1 MDIPLMIS
9 KLEELHQIVINY
21 NELKIKCVELETANT
36 ELKSKLQTSTD
47 ECSNLNK
54 VSFVRSL
61 SKEIDDK
68 NKHIKMLESQLEKL
82 KNIKKEVNTVSND
95 EHKSEHK
102 SISNEFNEEEFNEID
117 GFELIMY
124 KKNYYL
130 KNTNNEIFNIIN
142 YKPNVIV
149 GTINSKGKIKLNI

>member
-9 KLEELHQIVINY
+9 KLEELQQIVINY
-21 NELKIKCVELETANT
+21 NELKIKCVELETENN

-82 KNIKKEVNTVSND
+82 KNIKKEVNIVSND
-95 EHKSEHK
+95 EHKPEHK

-130 KNTNNEIFNIIN
+130 KNTNNEIFNIVN

-149 GTINSKGKIKLNI
+149 GTINSKGKIKLN

>member
-1 MDIPLMIS
+1 MDTSLMIS
-9 KLEELHQIVINY
+9 QLEELQKIIINY
-21 NELKIKCVELETANT
+21 NELNLKCVELETENN

-82 KNIKKEVNTVSND
+82 KNIKKEVSIISNN
-95 EHKSEHK
+95 EKQK
-102 SISNEFNEEEFNEID
+102 NEFNEDEFNEIE

-130 KNTNNEIFNIIN
+130 KNTNNEIFNIVN

>member
-1 MDIPLMIS
+1 MIS
-9 KLEELHQIVINY
+9 QLEELQKIIINY
-21 NELKIKCVELETANT
+21 NELNLKCVELETENN

-82 KNIKKEVNTVSND
+82 KNIKKEVSIISNN
-95 EHKSEHK
+95 EKQK
-102 SISNEFNEEEFNEID
+102 NEFNEDEFNEIE

-130 KNTNNEIFNIIN
+130 KNINNEIFNIVN
-142 YKPNVIV
+142 YKPDVIV
-149 GTINSKGKIKLNI
+149 GTINSKRKIKFLKIID

>member
-1 MDIPLMIS
+1 MDIPVMIS
-9 KLEELHQIVINY
+9 QLEELQKIIINY
-21 NELKIKCVELETANT
+21 NELNLKCVELETENN

-82 KNIKKEVNTVSND
+82 KNIKKEVSIISNN
-95 EHKSEHK
+95 EKQK
-102 SISNEFNEEEFNEID
+102 NEFNEDEFNEIE

-130 KNTNNEIFNIIN
+130 KNINNEIFNIVN
-142 YKPNVIV
+142 YKPDVIV
-149 GTINSKGKIKLNI
+149 GTINSKRKIKFLKIID